1 MDTPRRGPGRPRK
14 IIEMPTEETPSA
26 PQDQEMPA
34 SRALNE
40 GPSLSVLDQN
50 AAIAER
56 FMQRTAEREDAEA
69 DLDETSQFLKAQR
82 AAERSSTATER
93 ELIVTQLRKDKE
105 REAEVRQALAEGRRI
120 VAADT
125 ASINVL
131 TDTSLP
137 LDRDGRFAVEPTQHT
152 RWVRLTDGERAS
164 DQRAHQF
171 RKSGYTPV
179 LSKVDGKPIVGPLG
193 LLMETTR
200 DQEAARRAE
209 FGKRVTSLEDL
220 EKNVEETVARTAREV
235 GLRPGSMKTFKTGGH
250 NPATS

>member
-14 IIEMPTEETPSA
+14 VTEMPNEEMQSA
-26 PQDQEMPA
+26 PQDQPMPA
-34 SRALNE
+34 NRTLSE
-40 GPSLSVLDQN
+40 GPSLSVLEQN
-50 AAIAER
+50 AAIADR
-56 FMQRTAEREDAEA
+56 FLQRTAEREEAEA
-69 DLDETSQFLKAQR
+69 DLDETSQFLRAQR
-82 AAERSSTATER
+82 AAERGSTVTER
-93 ELIVTQLRKDKE
+93 ELIVAQLRKDKD
-105 REAEVRQALAEGRRI
+105 REAEVRRALAEGRRI
-120 VAADT
+120 EAADT
-125 ASINVL
+125 ASVNVL

-137 LDRDGRFAVEPTQHT
+137 LDRNGKFAVRPEEHT

-171 RKSGYTPV
+171 RKSGYEPV
-179 LSKVDGKPIVGPLG
+179 LSAVDGKPIVGPLG
-193 LLMETTR
+193 LLMKTTR

-220 EKNVEETVARTAREV
+220 EKNVEETVARTSREA